1 MHLNEHL
8 TQKKKRSCLLIFFL
22 STELYL
28 RNLNIKFLGAEENM
42 KADPEAYKQ
51 YFDFYLK
58 YYTQKY
64 EHQPPPKTFSI
75 PPPPSQNTQSLP
87 SAFTQFNT
95 FSTPPPDI
103 HSYGQPF
110 SGNHSQPSK
119 FTPPPIR
126 PIPVSSN
133 GTTTAVNKSNLE
145 NARKIQ
151 AEIREEARSGGLS
164 ALAAYDDSDS
174 DE

>member
-1 MHLNEHL
+1 
-8 TQKKKRSCLLIFFL
+8 
-22 STELYL
+22 
-28 RNLNIKFLGAEENM
+28 M

-64 EHQPPPKTFSI
+64 EHQPPPKTFSF

-87 SAFTQFNT
+87 SALTQFNT
-95 FSTPPPDI
+95 FSTPPPSI
-103 HSYGQPF
+103 QSYGQPYAG
-110 SGNHSQPSK
+110 SHSQPSK
-119 FTPPPIR
+119 FTPPSFR
-126 PIPVSSN
+126 PMPASSN
-133 GTTTAVNKSNLE
+133 GTAAVNKSNLE

>member
-1 MHLNEHL
+1 
-8 TQKKKRSCLLIFFL
+8 
-22 STELYL
+22 
-28 RNLNIKFLGAEENM
+28 M
-42 KADPEAYKQ
+42 KADPEAYQQ

-64 EHQPPPKTFSI
+64 EHQPPPRNYCV
-75 PPPPSQNTQSLP
+75 PPPRALP
-87 SAFTQFNT
+87 SAFSQLNT
-95 FSTPPPDI
+95 FSAPPPTFQSSGL
-103 HSYGQPF
+103 HTQPPKF
-110 SGNHSQPSK
+110 KLPPVLLDSGARKEN
-119 FTPPPIR
+119 
-126 PIPVSSN
+126 SS
-133 GTTTAVNKSNLE
+133 AVNESNLE